1 MRRGRGQRRREEGG
15 KKARKEEKENEMGK
29 SKEMRKGLTSSFDAI
44 SLLNMFCIKSSF
56 MDSWCTKVRHK
67 RFTGSAELRVDL
79 GKQQRTR

>member
-56 MDSWCTKVRHK
+56 MDS
-67 RFTGSAELRVDL
+67 
-79 GKQQRTR
+79 